1 MDLAAPIAPCL
12 FLEIIK
18 MIDNTGKVAV
28 IFGVRNDS
36 SIAYDV
42 AVKLHQSGCKIALNY
57 VDDTKL
63 NVLHLL
69 SELGIDHSFAMEVDV
84 RNEKQIT
91 DFLTFVNQEL
101 GPIDYIL
108 HGVAFG
114 NQNVIC
120 YSLPGSTEPAPTYL
134 NIPFEDLMDSFNIS
148 AYSLLRIARCAE
160 PFMAVNASLLTLTY
174 NAAQR
179 VFPNYAGMSINKAA
193 LENIVLYLAD
203 YFRSK
208 QIRVN
213 AVSAGL
219 VMTSSAGAVN
229 GIRKLRKMTKFTAP
243 LGNITADDVGNTAL
257 YYFSDLSKKVTGNI
271 HFVDGGF
278 NIMGLGIDEPLA
290 PSGR

>member
-1 MDLAAPIAPCL
+1 MALVVLIVPWP

-18 MIDNTGKVAV
+18 MIDNKDKVAV

-57 VDDTKL
+57 LEDTKVE
-63 NVLHLL
+63 VLHLL
-69 SELGIDHSFAMEVDV
+69 SELGVDQRFAMHVDV
-84 RNEKQIT
+84 RNEQQIN
-91 DFLTFVNQEL
+91 DFITFVHKEL

-114 NQNVIC
+114 SQQVIC
-120 YSLPGSTEPAPTYL
+120 YTVPGSNEPAPTYL
-134 NIPFEDLMDSFNIS
+134 NIPFEELMDSFNIS
-148 AYSLLRIARCAE
+148 AYSLLRIARSAE
-160 PFMAVNASLLTLTY
+160 PFMAPNASILTLTY
-174 NAAQR
+174 NASQR
-179 VFPNYAGMSINKAA
+179 VFPGYAGMSINKAA

-213 AVSAGL
+213 ALSAGL
-219 VMTSSAGAVN
+219 VMTTSSGGIN
-229 GIRKLRKMTKFTAP
+229 GVRTLRKITKFTAP
-243 LGNITADDVGNTAL
+243 LGNIVASDVGNSAL

-278 NIMGLGIDEPLA
+278 NIMGLGIDE
-290 PSGR
+290 

>member
-1 MDLAAPIAPCL
+1 MVLAAPTAPCP
-12 FLEIIK
+12 FLETIK
-18 MIDNTGKVAV
+18 MINNKDKVAV

-42 AVKLHQSGCKIALNY
+42 ALKLHQSGCKIALNY
-57 VDDTKL
+57 VEDTKL

-69 SELGIDHSFAMEVDV
+69 SELGIDSAFAMEVDV
-84 RNEKQIT
+84 RNEQQIT
-91 DFLTFVNQEL
+91 DFLKFVHQKI

-114 NQNVIC
+114 SQQVMC
-120 YSLPGSTEPAPTYL
+120 YTLPGSNEPAPTYL

-148 AYSLLRIARCAE
+148 AYSLLRIARAAE
-160 PFMAVNASLLTLTY
+160 PFMAPKASILTLTY
-174 NAAQR
+174 NASQR
-179 VFPNYAGMSINKAA
+179 VFPGYAGMSINKAA

-219 VMTSSAGAVN
+219 VMTTSAGGIN
-229 GIRKLRKMTKFTAP
+229 GVRKLRKMTKITAP
-243 LGNITADDVGNTAL
+243 LGNITASDVGDAAL

-278 NIMGLGIDEPLA
+278 NMMGLAIDEQ
-290 PSGR
+290 

>member
-1 MDLAAPIAPCL
+1 MALVVPIVPCL
-12 FLEIIK
+12 FLETTK
-18 MIDNTGKVAV
+18 MINNKDKVAV

-57 VDDTKL
+57 VEDTKL

-69 SELGIDHSFAMEVDV
+69 SELGIDSTFAMEVDV
-84 RNEKQIT
+84 RNEQQIT
-91 DFLTFVNQEL
+91 DFLKFVHQEL

-114 NQNVIC
+114 SQQVMC
-120 YSLPGSTEPAPTYL
+120 YTLPGSTEPPPTYL
-134 NIPFEDLMDSFNIS
+134 NIPFEELMDSFNIS
-148 AYSLLRIARCAE
+148 AYSLLRIARSAA
-160 PFMAVNASLLTLTY
+160 PFMAPNASILTLTY
-174 NAAQR
+174 NASQR
-179 VFPNYAGMSINKAA
+179 VFPGYAGMSINKAA

-219 VMTSSAGAVN
+219 VMTTSAGGIN
-229 GIRKLRKMTKFTAP
+229 GVRKLRKMTKVTAP
-243 LGNITADDVGNTAL
+243 LGNITASDVGDAAL

-278 NIMGLGIDEPLA
+278 NMMGLAIDEQ
-290 PSGR
+290 